1 MPPNKNTLIARTRT
15 LIACPL
21 ASQWI
26 SEIVQFWVR
35 RVDNAFIH
43 NPGSSSHQNWIDPAV
58 CSAWAS
64 FRSQIG
70 LGAPGNYR
78 RKVDMNV
85 AQEIQMSLQTGILSN
100 SKNEF
105 SYRMAR
111 NSQRQAATARRA
123 CEKASTVLD
132 MHVRPAQLESDNSLT
147 PNASVQPESE
157 SSNPLITTQSEEL
170 PIPFNCGATSS

>member
-1 MPPNKNTLIARTRT
+1 
-15 LIACPL
+15 
-21 ASQWI
+21 
-26 SEIVQFWVR
+26 
-35 RVDNAFIH
+35 
-43 NPGSSSHQNWIDPAV
+43 
-58 CSAWAS
+58 
-64 FRSQIG
+64 
-70 LGAPGNYR
+70 
-78 RKVDMNV
+78 MNV
-85 AQEIQMSLQTGILSN
+85 AQEIQMSLQAGILSN

-123 CEKASTVLD
+123 REKASTGKRVKSKAIAAVLSACSSGRVKTVKQWKILD

-157 SSNPLITTQSEEL
+157 SSNPLITTQSEDL